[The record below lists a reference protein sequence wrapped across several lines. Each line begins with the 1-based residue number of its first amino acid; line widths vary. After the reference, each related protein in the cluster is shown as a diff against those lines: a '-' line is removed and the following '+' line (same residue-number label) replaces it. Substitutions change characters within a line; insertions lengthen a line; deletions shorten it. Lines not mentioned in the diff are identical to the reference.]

1 MKIVIDLNWLI
12 PFFNSP
18 FFAGLATILTGLTAY
33 FIYLKQKRD
42 EKQKIARVIFIEILD
57 CEKIF
62 SLVKKSGV
70 VNLSNIR
77 QLPFSSTWTEH
88 KYLFANDLDNSEISF
103 IDDFFAECK
112 LINLELDEAYNLPT
126 YWKEKARIVAER
138 HAVYSEKNENKDLY
152 EKAKEKLK
160 KFEVDEYFW
169 QPNFPTKQIVE
180 RIKGIGHISSTST
193 GTKFKQIANL

>member
-1 MKIVIDLNWLI
+1 MTITIDLSWII

-18 FFAGLATILTGLTAY
+18 FFAGLATILTGSIAY
-33 FIYLKQKRD
+33 LIYLKQKNG

-77 QLPFSSTWTEH
+77 QLPFSNTWSQC
-88 KYLFANDLDNSEISF
+88 KYLFANDLNSSGISLV
-103 IDDFFAECK
+103 DDFFAECK
-112 LINLELDEAYNLPT
+112 LLNLELDEAYNLPG

-138 HAVYSEKNENKDLY
+138 HANYSEETENKAHY

-180 RIKGIGHISSTST
+180 RIKNIRYVSSNLT
-193 GTKFKQIANL
+193 GAKLQQIANL